1 MNDSE
6 LEPWEFEPEPWENKS
21 LSLGNLENFCEAG
34 ITGYYLVGMEKSM
47 PGVVIPGKPPRNEKV
62 LQLRPNDVVNRLL
75 NERQRKDLKPLAI
88 VSK

>member
-47 PGVVIPGKPPRNEKV
+47 PGDVIPRKPRNEKV
-62 LQLRPNDVVNRLL
+62 LQLRLNDGSESLA
-75 NERQRKDLKPLAI
+75 ERKTTKTTKTLAS
-88 VSK
+88 VRG